1 MNSQNFLITPDLS
14 EAVEQTAVV
23 PGIYSV
29 RVTDLELK
37 TSKAGGQY
45 IKWTM
50 TIFGAEG
57 ELTRFN
63 NHKVWYNTMLSG
75 KGAGMLKG
83 FYKACKSEDFAG
95 GAFDWST
102 LVGSEV
108 SATLVEGKDQQ
119 GQPSGYPEVKAL
131 KSIKLPF

>member
-1 MNSQNFLITPDLS
+1 MNPQNFLITPDLS
-14 EAVEQTAVV
+14 EAVEQAAVV
-23 PGIYSV
+23 PGVYST
-29 RVTDLELK
+29 RVTALELK

-57 ELTRFN
+57 ELARFN
-63 NHKVWYNTMLSG
+63 NHKVWHNTMLSG
-75 KGAGMLKG
+75 KGAGMLKT
-83 FYKACKSEDFAG
+83 FYKACKNEEFAG

-108 SATLVEGKDQQ
+108 STTIVEGKDQT
-119 GQPSGYPEVKAL
+119 GQPSGYPEVKAI
-131 KSIKLPF
+131 KPIKLPF